1 MGWDGQG
8 TRRGPYEYGVMS
20 GSGIGLVQCNES
32 LLNLIEI
39 CSPPRGPPL
48 TAIANSA
55 RPPGAPPH
63 APGVHLAIAPSPMA
77 LSGTAVQVAP
87 WSSESAQ
94 KTSSGV
100 QKRDLSCSNK

>member
-1 MGWDGQG
+1 
-8 TRRGPYEYGVMS
+8 MS

-87 WSSESAQ
+87 WLHNIYFKKGGGEGKQRKSAAQ
-94 KTSSGV
+94 
-100 QKRDLSCSNK
+100 SCANG